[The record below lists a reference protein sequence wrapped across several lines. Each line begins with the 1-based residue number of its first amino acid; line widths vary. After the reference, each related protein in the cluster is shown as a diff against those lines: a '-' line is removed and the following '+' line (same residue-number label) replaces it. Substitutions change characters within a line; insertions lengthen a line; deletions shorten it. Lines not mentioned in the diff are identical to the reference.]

1 MDSYMPKRNRLEES
15 DFYQAQE
22 SSPRS
27 HERMNMDLP
36 TTSNISGTHMTNM
49 NDMEVFIFEVLS
61 YTLQIHVHANRVLS
75 KEQIRHFITSTVI
88 PHHRSL
94 TRAESRVNESYSRP
108 EDTNSAHKRPEM
120 INHSSS
126 AMSRTNMEVGTQF
139 QTSTVQI
146 ASPNNGSSN
155 SMVRGMANGITI
167 NNSRLNNRSNCY
179 THEFSTNNETW
190 LRNPGNF
197 EEEEELSRQ
206 RPVAIV
212 SPQTHNNP
220 QNTQRETTAVPQ
232 AIPVPQRVLDFTN
245 ASQETRREART
256 VQQEIP
262 ETSSAVQVMPGQTI
276 GASREGSVITGLP
289 QETQEETCVPEIAR
303 VLNEN
308 KREVVIGSKGIRCS
322 ISLPQRTKLSVSV
335 NCQYNV
341 LSKNIEEND
350 EIVDDDVNEFLK
362 QFSLDKLNISPQ
374 EPANTRR
381 AVDVSPW
388 DPEYTLIPVDR
399 YSCQE
404 LRGSE
409 RFVPCQDCFIDLN
422 LFL

>member
-1 MDSYMPKRNRLEES
+1 MPKRNRLEES
-15 DFYQAQE
+15 DFYQAKE

-27 HERMNMDLP
+27 HERMTMDLP
-36 TTSNISGTHMTNM
+36 TTSNISGTHM
-49 NDMEVFIFEVLS
+49 EVEPPSNRSQPIGHGVSRFTGSTRTVGRAALGG
-61 YTLQIHVHANRVLS
+61 ANRVLS

-94 TRAESRVNESYSRP
+94 TRAESRVNEPYSRP
-108 EDTNSAHKRPEM
+108 EDTNSAHKRPEI

-126 AMSRTNMEVGTQF
+126 AVSRTYME
-139 QTSTVQI
+139 
-146 ASPNNGSSN
+146 
-155 SMVRGMANGITI
+155 
-167 NNSRLNNRSNCY
+167 
-179 THEFSTNNETW
+179 EFSTNNETW

-220 QNTQRETTAVPQ
+220 QNTQRETTAVPK
-232 AIPVPQRVLDFTN
+232 AIPVPQRVLNFTN

-256 VQQEIP
+256 VPQEIP

-289 QETQEETCVPEIAR
+289 QETQEKTCVPEIAR

-308 KREVVIGSKGIRCS
+308 KREVVIGSKGMRCS

-335 NCQYNV
+335 NCQHNV

-350 EIVDDDVNEFLK
+350 EIVDDDVNEFLQ